1 MSADP
6 RVNSDEIPS
15 VTNPQDETP
24 EQPRWWLRRPAFG
37 IAASLLLGIA
47 AFLVTSSIGQPDSD
61 PGAAFTNLVIL
72 PIALL
77 LPAIALGAAM
87 VAWHAF
93 ARTRGK
99 QRLLMVVPAAIALIL
114 NTAAIAGFAR
124 WAAQVLLP

>member
-1 MSADP
+1 
-6 RVNSDEIPS
+6 
-15 VTNPQDETP
+15 
-24 EQPRWWLRRPAFG
+24 
-37 IAASLLLGIA
+37 
-47 AFLVTSSIGQPDSD
+47 
-61 PGAAFTNLVIL
+61 
-72 PIALL
+72 
-77 LPAIALGAAM
+77 M